1 MNQFETNSKTDCSST
16 LNTKHSLQFN
26 VLFYK
31 MKIVESLPDISMKLL
46 LIQISFWNLPYKFL
60 SSNHDILI
68 SRTQQLINAYGY
80 T

>member
-31 MKIVESLPDISMKLL
+31 IKIVVSMKLL
-46 LIQISFWNLPYKFL
+46 LNQISFWNLPYKFL

>member
-31 MKIVESLPDISMKLL
+31 IKIVVSMKLL

>member
-16 LNTKHSLQFN
+16 FNTKHSLQFN

-31 MKIVESLPDISMKLL
+31 IKIVVPDISMKLL
-46 LIQISFWNLPYKFL
+46 LNQISFWNLPYKFL